1 MAGESLISGGT
12 IERNHSIK
20 TRSVSK
26 ESLGTI
32 RDPKIGSINHQ
43 NTFLNTNSSL
53 AAQNRLSKDSQ
64 FPQDKVYH
72 SLDNQNFLL

>member
-20 TRSVSK
+20 TRSGSK

-32 RDPKIGSINHQ
+32 RDP
-43 NTFLNTNSSL
+43 
-53 AAQNRLSKDSQ
+53 
-64 FPQDKVYH
+64 
-72 SLDNQNFLL
+72 